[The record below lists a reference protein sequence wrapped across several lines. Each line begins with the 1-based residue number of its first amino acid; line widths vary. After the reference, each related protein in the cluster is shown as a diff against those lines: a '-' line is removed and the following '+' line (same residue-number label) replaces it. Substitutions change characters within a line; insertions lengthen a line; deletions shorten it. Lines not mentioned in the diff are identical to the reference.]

1 MERDRYVEINSLSG
15 LTLATCILRV
25 KYDRLVS
32 LKIKWKMG
40 VYGVFVMSSLEPFD
54 KSIHE
59 LYLLE
64 WSICPK
70 SLPS

>member
-32 LKIKWKMG
+32 LKIK
-40 VYGVFVMSSLEPFD
+40 
-54 KSIHE
+54 
-59 LYLLE
+59 
-64 WSICPK
+64 
-70 SLPS
+70 